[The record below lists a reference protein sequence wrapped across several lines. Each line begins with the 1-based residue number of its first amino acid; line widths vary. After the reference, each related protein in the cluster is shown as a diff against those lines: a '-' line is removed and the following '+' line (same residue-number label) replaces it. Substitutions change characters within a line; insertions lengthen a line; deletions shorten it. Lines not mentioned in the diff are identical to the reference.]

1 MSLIPQSTAI
11 AAEIDAINR
20 ETVNFLRS
28 QSKRAYTLANTPN
41 MQQDVMDALGTNAA
55 SALQSYA
62 LIHAALVS
70 LNADSGIEP
79 PDFTKWQ
86 VNQDGTV
93 TFIPPSES

>member
-1 MSLIPQSTAI
+1 MSLISPSVSI

-28 QSKRAYTLANTPN
+28 QSRRAYALANTEGI
-41 MQQDVMDALGTNAA
+41 QQEVMDALGLNAT

-62 LIHAALVS
+62 LIYTALATLGSSDGVE
-70 LNADSGIEP
+70 A
-79 PDFTKWQ
+79 PDFSKWQ

-93 TFIPPSES
+93 TFIPPTES